1 MKRRRAALPERIDGL
16 GRLGLISVTAAGLRL
31 PRQPAAL
38 LVAGTADA
46 RVGRGGWADVAI
58 RLLRAAVP
66 GDAADPTA
74 RAEWRQLLPLVLA
87 ATDPARRL
95 RGSAAEAAWLLRAA
109 ASYLRVRGQERTAEV
124 LIHDADDLEP
134 PRGPAAP
141 GTRAAPPEPEL
152 CRTGRG

>member
-1 MKRRRAALPERIDGL
+1 VNPLTSPQQSLLLTLEEIS
-16 GRLGLISVTAAGLRL
+16 RLVSHSGNASETLSNIV
-31 PRQPAAL
+31 
-38 LVAGTADA
+38 
-46 RVGRGGWADVAI
+46 
-58 RLLRAAVP
+58 
-66 GDAADPTA
+66 
-74 RAEWRQLLPLVLA
+74 QLLQQRFETDVCSVYLLEPDRSTLVLA